1 MTSLTEFQEVCE
13 HNLEELLAT
22 HGRKLESREVVH
34 GETETYLTAQ
44 IGGTKLHV
52 WIYEDE
58 AQFGGEGLDCR
69 YETPDFDSSSDLIE
83 AFVGGISA
91 ALQGSDPYG
100 EKNRPF
106 PERLKFAAAGL
117 GAAWRRERS
126 FRSQVWIAVL
136 VVLALIVL
144 RPGAVWWGVILLT
157 IGLVLAAE
165 LFNAALEALTDHLH
179 PDRHPEIRVVKDM
192 AAGAVLLASLA
203 AVAIA
208 AAFAVHLL
216 F

>member
-13 HNLEELLAT
+13 HTLEELLAT
-22 HGRKLESREVVH
+22 RGRKLDRREVVH
-34 GETETYLTAQ
+34 GETETFLTAQ

-58 AQFGGEGLDCR
+58 AQFEGEGLDCR

-117 GAAWRRERS
+117 GRRRRERS

-144 RPGAVWWGVILLT
+144 RPAAVWWGVILLT

-165 LFNAALEALTDHLH
+165 LFNAAVEALVDHLH
-179 PDRHPEIRVVKDM
+179 PERHPEVRTVKDM
-192 AAGAVLLASLA
+192 AAGAVLVASLA
-203 AVAIA
+203 AVAVG
-208 AAFAVHLL
+208 AAFAVSLL
-216 F
+216 L